1 MWQVTV
7 VGRNEEP
14 RTIQQS
20 AGSWRRGGG
29 RRARPGELN
38 AFPYSVVGARRL
50 ASWRRGRGRVSHAVV
65 DWRIMWLGCKVP
77 EVGRR

>member
-1 MWQVTV
+1 MASYGSGQERGT
-7 VGRNEEP
+7 EDHT
-14 RTIQQS
+14 TIGGIM
-20 AGSWRRGGG
+20 AARGG
-29 RRARPGELN
+29 RARPGELN
-38 AFPYSVVGARRL
+38 AFPYSVVGARRV